1 VIVFAEVV
9 DWQALGEVV
18 VASLVS
24 GVGLTLCF
32 SLAIAGATRFADM
45 RRAERPVGAAFY
57 ALLGLLGL
65 AASLAGV
72 VAALIVMTT
81 KG

>member
-1 VIVFAEVV
+1 VIVLAEVV
-9 DWQALGEVV
+9 DWQALGEVI

-32 SLAIAGATRFADM
+32 SLAIVGATRFADM

-57 ALLGLLGL
+57 AALGLVGL

-72 VAALIVMTT
+72 VAALIVMTS